1 MKVGAENRKKVMW
14 AAGLGAFAI
23 VLFAYELLSNTD
35 APVTA
40 AQPTPV
46 TAGAHPAAK
55 RLTRSG
61 KEKPAVEARLDPT
74 LDLTLLAKTEQT
86 QYSGSGR
93 NIFVATP
100 EVIEKPI
107 APVSLPPR
115 ETGPPPPPPPPQPPA
130 IPLKFFGFASK
141 PGEQKKIFLSKE
153 GDVFI
158 AMEGD
163 IVDRRYKIIHINPT
177 SVEIEDVLYN
187 NKQTIPLTQNPQG

>member
-1 MKVGAENRKKVMW
+1 MW
-14 AAGLGAFAI
+14 AAGLGGLAVI
-23 VLFAYELLSNTD
+23 LFAYELMSTQD

-40 AQPTPV
+40 AQP
-46 TAGAHPAAK
+46 APAAAGGVRPAQHK
-55 RLTRSG
+55 LTRSG
-61 KEKPAVEARLDPT
+61 KEKTVTEARLDPT

-86 QYSGSGR
+86 KYSGTGR
-93 NIFVATP
+93 NIFVATAEP
-100 EVIEKPI
+100 IPAPI
-107 APVSLPPR
+107 AAVKLPERDTAPPA
-115 ETGPPPPPPPPQPPA
+115 PPPPPPPPQ

-163 IVDRRYKIIHINPT
+163 IVDRRYKIVHINPT